1 MRPLARRFLTMA
13 LISLAAAIA
22 PACGGGATADIDGG
36 GSGGQAGSSGV
47 GTGGAAGT
55 SGAGTGGAA
64 GPAAPAR
71 VAQGER
77 AAAPAWPVTGRP
89 APRERVAR
97 QGPTLREARR
107 GKARGAAQVAGATMA
122 WAGRAA
128 VVARAAL
135 PAARRARRGAV
146 DKVVKAGRAAP
157 AERPA
162 RPALPEQSSVPLT
175 TKARAS
181 SCSVESSTTPTGSS
195 FGSAGL
201 RQKLCPLGQRLP
213 AYGGFKSQYRA
224 VGHRLHPL
232 GGGQQRRAPSGRR
245 RGKQRGRFTTT
256 WSSCRGP
263 GHRRPGTVTC
273 SNDASKA

>member
-36 GSGGQAGSSGV
+36 GRGGQAGSSGV

-64 GPAAPAR
+64 GTSGAGTGG
-71 VAQGER
+71 QGER

-135 PAARRARRGAV
+135 PAARRARQGAV

-175 TKARAS
+175 TKARAF

-195 FGSAGL
+195 FGIRGGQQA
-201 RQKLCPLGQRLP
+201 PLGQRLP
-213 AYGGFKSQYRA
+213 GSGELKSQYRA

-232 GGGQQRRAPSGRR
+232 GGQQRRAPPGRR
-245 RGKQRGRFTTT
+245 RATAGTIYNHMVVMPGA
-256 WSSCRGP
+256 WSSP
-263 GHRRPGTVTC
+263 AGTVTC
-273 SNDASKA
+273 SNDASDA